1 MGIVLQISK
10 MKSCVFLFSLG
21 IILVALLQDTYGIPS
36 PRKVI
41 DLDGDTYNEDDCEDS
56 AKDAE
61 RSGAC
66 AVIFEQQECDLSI
79 IGDKLEIK
87 EGVWTNL
94 RGTGFHEDVESIIV
108 KPGCVVFGY
117 DENDKKER
125 GTGISVSGVGK
136 TDWVYKE
143 LNDKFDL
150 EDDIEAVECFC
161 GQKAIQATQV
171 LPLKADNF
179 LEAIPNWLKL
189 GTATNY
195 CNLFIH
201 AFNRLPVTERPCA
214 ILFESEDCSTSDGIF
229 LKDWY
234 LEILPDN
241 KIINLPEISTGAKAD
256 SAEAVLIRPGC
267 TFSAYDEDDGLGK
280 EITVKAPGNSKRPK
294 FYPLASKYNPF
305 KSGLKE
311 DIDSYRCTCN

>member
-1 MGIVLQISK
+1 MGIVFQISK

-41 DLDGDTYNEDDCEDS
+41 EEDGSTYNEDDCEDS

-117 DENDKKER
+117 DENSKSER
-125 GTGISVSGVGK
+125 GTGISVSAVGK
-136 TDWVYKE
+136 TDWVYRE
-143 LNDKFDL
+143 LDSEEFDL
-150 EDDIEAVECFC
+150 ADDIEAVECYC
-161 GQKAIQATQV
+161 GAKAQLATQV
-171 LPLKADNF
+171 LPLESSTFESAVSGF
-179 LEAIPNWLKL
+179 LNVFDIP
-189 GTATNY
+189 TATKY
-195 CNLFIH
+195 CNLWIH
-201 AFNRLPVTERPCA
+201 AF
-214 ILFESEDCSTSDGIF
+214 
-229 LKDWY
+229 
-234 LEILPDN
+234 
-241 KIINLPEISTGAKAD
+241 
-256 SAEAVLIRPGC
+256 
-267 TFSAYDEDDGLGK
+267 
-280 EITVKAPGNSKRPK
+280 
-294 FYPLASKYNPF
+294 
-305 KSGLKE
+305 
-311 DIDSYRCTCN
+311 

>member
-1 MGIVLQISK
+1 MKTFTFSACLFLILAISFYEI
-10 MKSCVFLFSLG
+10 CAV
-21 IILVALLQDTYGIPS
+21 PR

-41 DLDGDTYNEDDCEDS
+41 EEDGSTYNEDDCEDS

-136 TDWVYKE
+136 TDWVYRE
-143 LNDKFDL
+143 LNDKF
-150 EDDIEAVECFC
+150 V
-161 GQKAIQATQV
+161 
-171 LPLKADNF
+171 
-179 LEAIPNWLKL
+179 
-189 GTATNY
+189 
-195 CNLFIH
+195 
-201 AFNRLPVTERPCA
+201 
-214 ILFESEDCSTSDGIF
+214 S
-229 LKDWY
+229 
-234 LEILPDN
+234 
-241 KIINLPEISTGAKAD
+241 
-256 SAEAVLIRPGC
+256 
-267 TFSAYDEDDGLGK
+267 
-280 EITVKAPGNSKRPK
+280 
-294 FYPLASKYNPF
+294 
-305 KSGLKE
+305 
-311 DIDSYRCTCN
+311 